1 MVYSVK
7 ALGSIIAIATSLF
20 AASTLHAAEPAN
32 NSLNTSVD
40 HTAFSAAPKQSALLS
55 FSDIKSIN
63 NTDPNARSLAGLEF
77 KMLDV
82 KSPTTDLF
90 TEKESKQFSSNQTYI
105 RVNNHNPTP
114 NIDNEVTYFNLA
126 SFSIKNNKLVRKEKT
141 QLFGEKT
148 LKSLTG
154 VELVK

>member
-7 ALGSIIAIATSLF
+7 TFGSILAIATSLF
-20 AASTLHAAEPAN
+20 ATSTLHAAEPAN

-40 HTAFSAAPKQSALLS
+40 HTAFSAATKQSALLS
-55 FSDIKSIN
+55 FSDIKTIN
-63 NTDPNARSLAGLEF
+63 NTNPNAHSLAGLEF

-90 TEKESKQFSSNQTYI
+90 TAEDSKQFSSNQTYV
-105 RVNNHNPTP
+105 RVNNHNLTP
-114 NIDNEVTYFNLA
+114 NIDNELTYFNLA
-126 SFSIKNNKLVRKEKT
+126 SFSIKNNKLVKKEKS
-141 QLFGEKT
+141 QLFGEKI